1 MGPGGARTS
10 AFQRLGSVFPER
22 SDSLSGSEACE
33 GAYGALLT
41 LGASLEGSQVEAAE
55 REVRR
60 LQAQEEATLGKGM
73 LQVAMPR
80 YLAPARPPARLPWHQ
95 EGERM
100 SWVMIKEGGPG
111 LSKKTAGSS
120 YFSRFSL
127 QHPIGSRSTARSDS

>member
-1 MGPGGARTS
+1 MQKRPPNPTTTTPAVLAKLLLAPGHAHLGVRGGRKETGPGGARAS
-10 AFQRLGSVFPER
+10 AFQRLGRGFPER

-55 REVRR
+55 REVQR

-80 YLAPARPPARLPWHQ
+80 YLAPARPPC
-95 EGERM
+95 
-100 SWVMIKEGGPG
+100 
-111 LSKKTAGSS
+111 
-120 YFSRFSL
+120 
-127 QHPIGSRSTARSDS
+127 